1 MPLADKLSSASK
13 DHVRS
18 ITTCKLVALTLNSSI
33 PKKDR
38 DALSEVINLT
48 EHEPGYIPNSR
59 LATLLQE
66 EGYDISASAVDRH
79 RGGTCSCRR
88 LGKIN

>member
-1 MPLADKLSSASK
+1 MPLAEKLSLAHKEHMQSL
-13 DHVRS
+13 
-18 ITTCKLVALTLNSSI
+18 TTCKLVALTLDTSI

-48 EHEPGYIPNSR
+48 EHDLGYIPNSK
-59 LATLLQE
+59 LSVLLKS

-79 RGGTCSCRR
+79 RGGSCSCRR
-88 LGKIN
+88 LVK

>member
-1 MPLADKLSSASK
+1 MPLADKLSSASME
-13 DHVRS
+13 HRRS
-18 ITTCKLVALTLNSSI
+18 LTTCKLIALTFNSSI

-38 DALSEVINLT
+38 DALAEVINLT
-48 EHEPGYIPNSR
+48 EHEPGYIPNSK
-59 LATLLQE
+59 LATLLKE

-88 LGKIN
+88 LGK